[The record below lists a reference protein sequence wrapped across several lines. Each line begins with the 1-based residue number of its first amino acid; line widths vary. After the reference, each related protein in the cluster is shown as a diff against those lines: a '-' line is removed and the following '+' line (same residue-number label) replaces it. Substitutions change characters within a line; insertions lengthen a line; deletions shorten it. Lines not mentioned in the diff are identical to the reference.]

1 MGKQLKKGK
10 IVRRLGI
17 NVFGALKYTKILSR
31 RSYAP
36 GMHGPKGKRRPTEYG
51 KQLLMKQQIKFMYGL
66 RERQMVLAY
75 RKALNMAGDTGDN
88 LLKLLESRLDNVIF
102 RLKLAETRAQARQLV
117 SHSHILVNGR
127 RVDIPSFKVLAG
139 HLITIRPKSLKSH
152 YFVEALKKIKVK
164 EIPLW
169 LTWNQAKNEGKM
181 VAEPD
186 VNDVKKEVD
195 TSLIIEFYSK

>member
-1 MGKQLKKGK
+1 MGKQLKRGK

-17 NVFGALKYTKILSR
+17 NVFGALKYTKILAR

-66 RERQMVLAY
+66 RERQMVLVY
-75 RKALNMAGDTGDN
+75 RKALNMFGDTGDN

-117 SHSHILVNGR
+117 THGHILVNGR
-127 RVDIPSFKVLAG
+127 RVDIPSFKVTAG
-139 HLITIRPKSLKSH
+139 HVITIRPKSLKSH
-152 YFVEALKKIKVK
+152 YFAEALKKIKAK
-164 EIPLW
+164 EIPPW
-169 LTWNQAKNEGKM
+169 LAWDTAKNEAK
-181 VAEPD
+181 VVSEPD
-186 VNDVKKEVD
+186 VSDVKKEVD
-195 TSLIIEFYSK
+195 TSLVIEFYSK